1 MTHFLN
7 VDIKEKKYLEIAL
20 SGIYGIGRKEAI
32 KVCKHL
38 GLNSKKKFKELNN
51 KILTNLS
58 NYIEFNYIQGFHLKR
73 LKKQNISSLIKL
85 KCYKG
90 NRHFNGLLVRGQ
102 KSKNKKTRRHL

>member
-7 VDIKEKKYLEIAL
+7 VDIKEKKNLEIAL

-51 KILTNLS
+51 KILTCSASKSLLEGNVVAKSFLYRFGTKYVLALS
-58 NYIEFNYIQGFHLKR
+58 EFVSQIQKF
-73 LKKQNISSLIKL
+73 
-85 KCYKG
+85 
-90 NRHFNGLLVRGQ
+90 
-102 KSKNKKTRRHL
+102 

>member
-7 VDIKEKKYLEIAL
+7 VDIKEKKNLEIAL

-58 NYIEFNYIQGFHLKR
+58 NYIEFNYIQGIH
-73 LKKQNISSLIKL
+73 
-85 KCYKG
+85 
-90 NRHFNGLLVRGQ
+90 
-102 KSKNKKTRRHL
+102 